1 MSFSYSGDPSTS
13 DLDEVRTL
21 LADTDSTDV
30 LLTDETIT
38 WLLTEWPTT
47 YQAARAGAEIIAS
60 QMARD
65 AISQKRIGDLSL
77 SYDYSA
83 RANDYRKLAESLAA
97 QAARKTAPRVY
108 ANPDALLSTRDRE
121 AGTTTDF
128 RLGQFDDPP
137 VDDVVDAS

>member
-1 MSFSYSGDPSTS
+1 MTFTYTASPATS
-13 DLDEVRTL
+13 DLDAVRTL
-21 LADTDSTDV
+21 LSDTNSDDV
-30 LLTDETIT
+30 LLTDETIN
-38 WLLTEWPTT
+38 WLLDEWPTVH
-47 YQAARAGAEIIAS
+47 QAARAGAEIIAS

-65 AISQKRIGDLSL
+65 AISQKRVGDLSL
-77 SYDYSA
+77 SYDFSS

-108 ANPDALLSTRDRE
+108 ANPDALLSTRERD